1 MDRQQIGMKL
11 AIEALGVQLRLTR
24 FRDRLVLQKAVYL
37 AQAAGVNL
45 GYRFR
50 WYLRGPYS
58 PALARD
64 AFAAATEIR
73 EFGDESQGWTL
84 DSTSVQNLK
93 RIRPVVPAREAG
105 NADRQLELLAS
116 VHYLITREGLSRD
129 NLTELRK
136 TLKSLGKDFSKSRIQ
151 HAVDELGAHGLLPP
165 PSTKKH
171 RR

>member
-11 AIEALGVQLRLTR
+11 AIEALGVELRLAS

-58 PALARD
+58 PALTRD
-64 AFAAATEIR
+64 AFAAATEVR
-73 EFGDESQGWTL
+73 EFGDESRGWAL
-84 DSTSVQNLK
+84 DSKSVQRLDSV
-93 RIRPVVPAREAG
+93 RALVPGPGARHP
-105 NADRQLELLAS
+105 DRQLELLAS
-116 VHYLITREGLSRD
+116 LHYLITREGLPRD
-129 NLTELRK
+129 NLTELRR
-136 TLKSLGKDFSKSRIQ
+136 TLRSLGKDFSESSIQ

-165 PSTKKH
+165 TSPKKH